1 MNDKKLTTNEK
12 IQLKIDEMLE
22 NDIYNSQTK
31 ERFLDNYKTTSRRI
45 VAQMFKKAAE
55 IEKYYEKDIYD
66 MNLDELEEV
75 MYNFSSKSL
84 GTLTSNLAILRKYI
98 DFAMQNRLT
107 NATIN
112 YAKLIKNDEVVRYT
126 NKMMQK
132 KSYFT
137 REEIYDDVQDLE
149 NAIDKAIVVLLFM
162 GIDVDNLLKLKKT
175 DFNYINGTLQVGEK
189 TLRLDNETT
198 EIIRDAISQ
207 EYYYSQKF
215 DEQRESAPRKYQLEE
230 SEYIVRG
237 SIRTERR
244 LKENV
249 VIDGSNKVNKRTVT
263 FRFTRIQEATGK
275 MYTIN
280 NVFGSGLIHCAREYK
295 KANGIKKLTGED
307 ITKINELFG
316 LDATSVRNFYT
327 KNKIERF
334 I

>member
-137 REEIYDDVQDLE
+137 KEEIYDDVQDLE

-189 TLRLDNETT
+189 TLTLDNETT

-249 VIDGSNKVNKRTVT
+249 VTDGSNKVNKRTVT

-295 KANGIKKLTGED
+295 KENGIKKLTGED
-307 ITKINELFG
+307 ITNINELFG